1 MKTLDEIISEHQ
13 FFKDMQPE
21 YIQLIAGCASNVIF
35 NAGDYVF
42 RQGENADHFYII
54 RHGAVAIEA
63 HDLRK
68 GPMNIQT
75 VVENDV
81 LGWSWLFPPYRWHY
95 DARAMTLVRA
105 TAFDGK
111 CLRDK
116 CDADHNLG
124 YDLMK
129 RFAAIIVD
137 RLQATRMQVMDI
149 YG

>member
-1 MKTLDEIISEHQ
+1 MKTIEEMIGEHQ
-13 FFKDMQPE
+13 FFKGMQPDD
-21 YIQLIAGCASNVIF
+21 LKFIASCASNVTF

-42 RQGENADHFYII
+42 HEGENADQFYVI
-54 RHGAVAIEA
+54 RHGVIAIEA
-63 HDLRK
+63 HDHLK
-68 GPMNIQT
+68 GSISIQT

-95 DARAMTLVRA
+95 DARAITLVRA

-116 CDADHNLG
+116 CEADHSLG

-129 RFAAIIVD
+129 RFALIMSE

>member
-1 MKTLDEIISEHQ
+1 MKTIEEMIGEHQ
-13 FFKDMQPE
+13 FFKGMQPDD
-21 YIQLIAGCASNVIF
+21 LKFIASCASNVTF

-42 RQGENADHFYII
+42 HEGENADQFYVI
-54 RHGAVAIEA
+54 RHGVIAIEA
-63 HDLRK
+63 HDHRK
-68 GPMNIQT
+68 GSISIQT

-95 DARAMTLVRA
+95 DARAITLVRA

-116 CDADHNLG
+116 CEADHSLG

-129 RFAAIIVD
+129 RFALIMSE

>member
-1 MKTLDEIISEHQ
+1 MKTIEEIIGEHQ
-13 FFKDMQPE
+13 FFKGMQPE
-21 YIQLIAGCASNVIF
+21 YVHFVAGCASNVMF
-35 NAGDYVF
+35 HAGDYVF
-42 RQGENADHFYII
+42 RQGENADHFYVI
-54 RHGAVAIEA
+54 RHGVIAVEA
-63 HDLRK
+63 HDNRK
-68 GPMNIQT
+68 GPLNIET
-75 VVENDV
+75 IVENDV

-116 CDADHNLG
+116 CESDHNLG

-129 RFAAIIVD
+129 RFALIMME

>member
-1 MKTLDEIISEHQ
+1 MITIQEIIGGHQ
-13 FFKDMQPE
+13 FFSDMPPTYLE
-21 YIQLIAGCASNVIF
+21 LIAGCASNVIF
-35 NAGDYVF
+35 NAGDYVL
-42 RQGENADHFYII
+42 RQGENADYFYIV

-63 HDLRK
+63 HDHRK
-68 GPMNIQT
+68 GPMNVET
-75 VVENDV
+75 VVENEV

-116 CDADHNLG
+116 CEADHSLG
-124 YDLMK
+124 YELMK
-129 RFAAIIVD
+129 RFAVIMMD
-137 RLQATRMQVMDI
+137 RLQATRLQVMDI

>member
-1 MKTLDEIISEHQ
+1 MKTIDVIIGEHP
-13 FFKDMQPE
+13 FFKGMQPE
-21 YIQLIAGCASNVIF
+21 YIQFLAGCASNVTF
-35 NAGDYVF
+35 NAGDMVF
-42 RQGENADHFYII
+42 REGENADHFYII
-54 RHGAVAIEA
+54 RHGVIAIEA
-63 HDLRK
+63 HDHRR
-68 GPMNIQT
+68 GAISIQT

-116 CDADHNLG
+116 CETDHSLG

-129 RFAAIIVD
+129 RFARIMME